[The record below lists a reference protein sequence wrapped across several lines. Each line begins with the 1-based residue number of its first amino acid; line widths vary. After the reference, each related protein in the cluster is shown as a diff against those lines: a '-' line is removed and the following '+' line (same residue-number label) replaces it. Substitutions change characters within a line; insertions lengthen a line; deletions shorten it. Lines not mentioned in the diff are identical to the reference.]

1 MYVILNEFNR
11 NDGHIA
17 DGGAHIFTHTH
28 THTHTHTWAGHNFIL
43 LYNLMKY
50 YDNVE

>member
-1 MYVILNEFNR
+1 MYVILNKFSR

-17 DGGAHIFTHTH
+17 YGGAHIFTHTH
-28 THTHTHTWAGHNFIL
+28 THTHGLGITL

-50 YDNVE
+50 YGNIE

>member
-17 DGGAHIFTHTH
+17 YGGAHIFTHTH
-28 THTHTHTWAGHNFIL
+28 TDMGWA
-43 LYNLMKY
+43 
-50 YDNVE
+50 